1 MLCKLTGDRK
11 LQVYRHPLRRAT
23 HRAAELGRRMSEQMM
38 KMTMRDACGPGGTA
52 GLPVRRVSSA
62 GRPQLPSRD
71 ALAGLSLLLRDELPP
86 LPGSPAV
93 HRMQMSACSTT
104 DQSGAVGWCSNHR
117 ARTAGGC
124 RMQLDG
130 YDVGRM
136 HSWWQG
142 HRVGCGGAGDSA
154 GRRPEPGEGPLAE

>member
-1 MLCKLTGDRK
+1 
-11 LQVYRHPLRRAT
+11 
-23 HRAAELGRRMSEQMM
+23 M
-38 KMTMRDACGPGGTA
+38 KMTMWDACGPGGTA
-52 GLPVRRVSSA
+52 GTA
-62 GRPQLPSRD
+62 GPEGVL
-71 ALAGLSLLLRDELPP
+71 GLSVTSALLADLSCQVETPLRVFLYSCGTSYLRSQAVLQCTVCKWVPVAPP
-86 LPGSPAV
+86 ISRVQLAD
-93 HRMQMSACSTT
+93 ACS
-104 DQSGAVGWCSNHR
+104 CNHR

-154 GRRPEPGEGPLAE
+154 GRRPEPGGGPLAE